1 MMSAVN
7 PLRRSSGSERV
18 RDIAQL
24 KERYLQNPFE
34 KQIGNL
40 ASDFSRL
47 EEACGSQKTPANCN
61 DLLQEI
67 EYCIGWS
74 MGAEGS
80 IKTKEILADLQM
92 RVATW
97 RLVWPRLGK
106 QPEFRNAV
114 AREAHAWA
122 QKLLK
127 LAK

>member
-1 MMSAVN
+1 M
-7 PLRRSSGSERV
+7 
-18 RDIAQL
+18 RDVARL
-24 KERYLQNPFE
+24 KEEYLQDSLE

-40 ASDFSRL
+40 ASDFLRL
-47 EEACGSQKTPANCN
+47 EEACRHPKDAVN

-74 MGAEGS
+74 VGTAGPV
-80 IKTKEILADLQM
+80 KTKGILEDLQT

-106 QPEFRNAV
+106 DPQFRNAV
-114 AREAHAWA
+114 AREAHAWS

-127 LAK
+127 LVK